1 MVQEVGGS
9 RPLSHPNFSLTMIGS
24 MPAMSEK
31 IPEPSATDRLILPV
45 LLLATLCLA
54 LGVFLPVV
62 EVSNLAIFSSRFS
75 IAEAAWE
82 LIADEQILL
91 GGVIVVFSFI
101 FPLGKILAAA
111 VLWRRYC
118 ASGEVPGDWIGLLEF
133 FGRWSCADVLL
144 VAIAIVVAKSSGIAN
159 ARMEIGMWFFAAS
172 IMLMG
177 IGVYR
182 LKRATATR

>member
-1 MVQEVGGS
+1 
-9 RPLSHPNFSLTMIGS
+9 
-24 MPAMSEK
+24 MS
-31 IPEPSATDRLILPV
+31 DRLILPV
-45 LLLATLCLA
+45 LLLATISLG

-62 EVSNLAIFSSRFS
+62 EVSNLAIFASSFS

-82 LIADEQILL
+82 LVADEQYLL
-91 GGVIVVFSFI
+91 GFVIVVFSVV
-101 FPLGKILAAA
+101 FPMGKILAAA
-111 VLWRRYC
+111 VLWKRFQNT
-118 ASGEVPGDWIGLLEF
+118 GKTPDKWIGRLEF

-172 IMLMG
+172 IVLMG

-182 LKRATATR
+182 LKKATANP